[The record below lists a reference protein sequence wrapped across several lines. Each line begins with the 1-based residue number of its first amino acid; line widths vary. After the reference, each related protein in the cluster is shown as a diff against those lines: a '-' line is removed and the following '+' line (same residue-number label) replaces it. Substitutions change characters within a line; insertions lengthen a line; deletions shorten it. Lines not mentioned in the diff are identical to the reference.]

1 MLHAL
6 NHIASSAKTKAT
18 LQAVKHFLDYAAT
31 NPNAKIK
38 YRASN
43 MILQGDSDAAYLVA
57 PEARS
62 RAGGFH
68 FTGNE
73 DGQLTNG
80 PITVLAKIIKH
91 VMKSAAEAEVI
102 ALYMNAEELVPLRH
116 CLEEMGHPQP
126 PTPLKTDNST
136 ANGIVNRTMKQKRSK
151 SFDMRYQWM
160 RNRVD
165 QGQFKVYWQPGSQNK
180 GDFSTKHHTGTHHR
194 IFRKIQLYEGD
205 ESPTSEQGCIEL
217 LKLKKIQTEKSTTN
231 KYKYTL
237 RDCNTQEVIN
247 NHGTT
252 RALRVQTR
260 NTSTPQNTSTPSILN
275 KQPRSKSAL
284 NNTGQRVT
292 WGTDIPQNNTKTKFL
307 QLMSTRKTHP
317 RKLQRWLSAVNS
329 AADRILTINRNT
341 HKSSRTLF

>member
-1 MLHAL
+1 
-6 NHIASSAKTKAT
+6 
-18 LQAVKHFLDYAAT
+18 
-31 NPNAKIK
+31 
-38 YRASN
+38 

-68 FTGNE
+68 YTGNE

-80 PITVLAKIIKH
+80 PITLLAKIIKH

-102 ALYMNAEELVPLRH
+102 ALFMNAEELVPLRH
-116 CLEEMGHPQP
+116 CLEELGHPHP

-136 ANGIVNRTMKQKRSK
+136 ANGIINRTMKQKRSK

-205 ESPTSEQGCIEL
+205 ESPTSEKGCIEL
-217 LKLKKIQTEKSTTN
+217 LKLKKIQTEKSSTN
-231 KYKYTL
+231 KPRTL
-237 RDCNTQEVIN
+237 HECNTQEVIN
-247 NHGTT
+247 T
-252 RALRVQTR
+252 RTLRVRTKT
-260 NTSTPQNTSTPSILN
+260 NTQSTPSILH
-275 KQPRSKSAL
+275 
-284 NNTGQRVT
+284 
-292 WGTDIPQNNTKTKFL
+292 D
-307 QLMSTRKTHP
+307 
-317 RKLQRWLSAVNS
+317 RKLVAFVIGG
-329 AADRILTINRNT
+329 ATMFFHNR
-341 HKSSRTLF
+341 